1 MCDRGIYFASI
12 LEFLRL
18 DFGTAL
24 TVGYVLILTV
34 RYVLTVGY
42 VLVFFSLDIPIL
54 CNNAKRTLV

>member
-1 MCDRGIYFASI
+1 MCDRGIYFSSV

-42 VLVFFSLDIPIL
+42 VLILTVRYVLTGLAVVFA
-54 CNNAKRTLV
+54 CE